1 MGTNC
6 SSCWTTSTTRSTGK
20 QNFYMCYKPEEAA
33 RVVAEEDEKAAARG
47 GGKKKAAS
55 GPAPPAIPRRLS
67 TSTLCDGSDIL
78 SLFRDARACRCG
90 VGEDSPRFNWME
102 RSFHHA
108 RACLCEGR
116 DHHAHAYPKYTWM
129 CQFLRSALGS
139 DGAPKV
145 AIVPIFP
152 DDSALTEFERAF
164 GCLHYTADISSS
176 TRISQ

>member
-1 MGTNC
+1 MGAEGLTYLLAEIQFKGAI
-6 SSCWTTSTTRSTGK
+6 SDFSVVKKQISDYDGDQLLIVLDDDEIYG

-90 VGEDSPRFNWME
+90 SARTVLASTGWNV
-102 RSFHHA
+102 RSTMRVPVSAKVVIITPMHI
-108 RACLCEGR
+108 
-116 DHHAHAYPKYTWM
+116 
-129 CQFLRSALGS
+129 RSTHGCANSFAL
-139 DGAPKV
+139 
-145 AIVPIFP
+145 
-152 DDSALTEFERAF
+152 
-164 GCLHYTADISSS
+164 H
-176 TRISQ
+176 